1 MLEVTFELYN
11 ASQSSNINIVPGQ
24 KLCPMCR
31 NKLSVREQSKTE
43 SRNSDVSDEI
53 NYIEEIHSIEQEQ
66 QDISEC
72 FQSAGRSP
80 LKVHAQALSGRVNLC
95 KRKRN
100 TAISSIQKKVAR
112 ALNVTQEEINSNTST
127 TEDVDLLQIKAE
139 NSDRLTQLIKEMLS
153 TIKTYREIIQVLT
166 LATET
171 SSIKKVAN
179 LFNIT
184 EYAARKVRSLVQEKG
199 TLALTDKKS

>member
-1 MLEVTFELYN
+1 MCKVTFELYN
-11 ASQSSNINIVPGQ
+11 ASQSSNINIVTGQ

-31 NKLSVREQSKTE
+31 NKLSAREQSKTE

-112 ALNVTQEEINSNTST
+112 ALNVTQEEINLNTST

-171 SSIKKVAN
+171 LSIKKVAN